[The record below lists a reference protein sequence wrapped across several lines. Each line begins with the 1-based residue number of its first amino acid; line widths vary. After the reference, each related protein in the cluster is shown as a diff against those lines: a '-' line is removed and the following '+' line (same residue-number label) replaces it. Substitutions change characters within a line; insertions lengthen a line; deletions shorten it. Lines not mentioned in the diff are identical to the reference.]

1 MKILLISLLLLALDL
16 NSISFSQ
23 DTSSKLGFLYA
34 ELAAIDESATPA
46 EEDQVV
52 DSDGDGLSDS
62 QEEQMGTDPDNPD
75 TDGGGVSDG
84 AEASNNDDWR
94 QSDPLNPF
102 DDKCNEPSNDSI
114 ENANDQS
121 SAEESG
127 LTKEELAEELQV
139 LQTRVAQSQPGL
151 VLQLL

>member
-1 MKILLISLLLLALDL
+1 
-16 NSISFSQ
+16 
-23 DTSSKLGFLYA
+23 
-34 ELAAIDESATPA
+34 
-46 EEDQVV
+46 
-52 DSDGDGLSDS
+52 
-62 QEEQMGTDPDNPD
+62 MGTDPDNPD